1 MRDVAEKNKARLD
14 ELPDNAAGKM
24 QELENYEFLNPEAQ
38 KRYIELLNQLR
49 RAMTQTF
56 FNDIENMVN
65 NMSQGDIERMKDM
78 LKDLNDLLSKKAQG
92 VDPDAMESFFKDF
105 MDKYG
110 DMFGD
115 NPPQSL
121 DELLEQM
128 SQQMAAA
135 QSLMDSLTPDQRAQ
149 LQSLLSD
156 RFGDPELQNELQRL
170 AQAMS
175 AHAPRSSRYRFGGRE
190 DIDLEAAMRLM
201 REMRQL
207 DELINQVQVAERTN
221 DLERIDRDLLKELL
235 DDDAAESLD
244 DLKKLLDALEKAGY
258 IRPNGDKWELT
269 PRGSR
274 MIGQK
279 ALGEIYAR
287 LRRQSLG
294 NHALPEEGRFG
305 ERLEQ
310 TKAYEFGDPFH
321 LHMPRTIRN
330 AIDREGPQTPVR
342 LKHEDFE
349 IYRSELITST
359 ATAMLV
365 DLSWSMALRGS
376 FQAAKKVA
384 LALHNLITS
393 RFPKDSFHVIGF
405 AAYAKELKAHDLP
418 FLQWDEYV
426 LGTNMQHALLLA
438 ERLLDKHN
446 AGTKQIIMISDGEP
460 TAHLENG
467 RARFAY
473 PPTAETYRA
482 TLACG
487 KALHAEVHRHQH
499 LHARCRLPLEGVH
512 GRHRPHQR
520 RAGVLHVPGQARR
533 VHPRRLRA
541 AQAEEA
547 GPIDVGSGFEVS
559 QRSRRGDPNAWG
571 RARGRPGSV
580 SARER
585 WISIGTPQGRPLR
598 GIPNMIDST
607 FRTRLKSGE
616 PLLGAFV
623 NIESPTAVESVW
635 PSAGMDFLMIDSEH
649 APIGPAGCG
658 RDDPGRRG
666 APYSRSSRE
675 SRREHPAGDGQV
687 PGCRRDRHDDADGQF
702 GGGGTAGSGL
712 REVPARWASAALP
725 VYASTTSSPSPGY
738 VAAANDATVVVVQ
751 IETRAGIDRAD
762 EIVATQGVDVVFLGP
777 SDLSVALGVPGQPKH
792 PSVLDTIASLT
803 EKIVA
808 AGKAAGTVARSPEE
822 CAHWREHGIQVF
834 LHSAGA
840 LLLGAVQGFVDASRA
855 WEVTRG

>member
-1 MRDVAEKNKARLD
+1 MRRFPTHHRFSEWDGSQAPEIDADNALGAMVDDLMEYGDLRWAMRNLFSRGMDIPQGGHMQGLRDMLKQLREQKREHLDRFNLSSVFKEIEKELDEILDLERNTIDRWLDGEGEELVDDVMRDVAEKNRARLD
-14 ELPDNAAGKM
+14 KLPDNAAGKM
-24 QELENYEFLNPEAQ
+24 QELEHYEFLNPEAQ

-65 NMSQGDIERMKDM
+65 NMSKGDIDRMKDM
-78 LKDLNDLLSKKAQG
+78 LRDLNDLLSKKAQG
-92 VDPDAMESFFKDF
+92 VDPDAMKSFFKDF

-110 DMFGD
+110 DMFGA
-115 NPPQSL
+115 NPPESL
-121 DELLEQM
+121 EDLVEQM

-149 LQSLLSD
+149 LQSMFAD
-156 RFGDPELQNELQRL
+156 VFGDPDLQNELQRL

-175 AHAPRSSRYRFGGRE
+175 AYAPRSSRYRFGGRE

-221 DLERIDRDLLKELL
+221 DLERIDRDLLKDLL

-258 IRPNGDKWELT
+258 IRPKGDKWELT

-310 TKAYEFGDPFH
+310 TKGYEFGDPFH

-330 AIDREGPQTPVR
+330 AIDRDGPRTPVR

-438 ERLLDKHN
+438 ERLLDKHA

-482 TLACG
+482 TLRAVKRCTQKSIAINTFMLDVDYHL
-487 KALHAEVHRHQH
+487 KAFMDAI
-499 LHARCRLPLEGVH
+499 ARING
-512 GRHRPHQR
+512 GRVFFTSPDKLGEYILVDYVQR
-520 RAGVLHVPGQARR
+520 KRKKLAR
-533 VHPRRLRA
+533 
-541 AQAEEA
+541 
-547 GPIDVGSGFEVS
+547 
-559 QRSRRGDPNAWG
+559 
-571 RARGRPGSV
+571 
-580 SARER
+580 
-585 WISIGTPQGRPLR
+585 
-598 GIPNMIDST
+598 
-607 FRTRLKSGE
+607 
-616 PLLGAFV
+616 
-623 NIESPTAVESVW
+623 
-635 PSAGMDFLMIDSEH
+635 
-649 APIGPAGCG
+649 
-658 RDDPGRRG
+658 
-666 APYSRSSRE
+666 
-675 SRREHPAGDGQV
+675 
-687 PGCRRDRHDDADGQF
+687 
-702 GGGGTAGSGL
+702 
-712 REVPARWASAALP
+712 
-725 VYASTTSSPSPGY
+725 
-738 VAAANDATVVVVQ
+738 
-751 IETRAGIDRAD
+751 
-762 EIVATQGVDVVFLGP
+762 
-777 SDLSVALGVPGQPKH
+777 
-792 PSVLDTIASLT
+792 
-803 EKIVA
+803 
-808 AGKAAGTVARSPEE
+808 
-822 CAHWREHGIQVF
+822 
-834 LHSAGA
+834 
-840 LLLGAVQGFVDASRA
+840 
-855 WEVTRG
+855 